1 MQTQHLQGFSEEK
14 RQTGSKR
21 HPKEEKEG
29 HGENGES
36 IGHSGSGQYKN
47 QPRARSVS
55 INCISPAGIFHVL
68 AV

>member
-14 RQTGSKR
+14 RQAGSKR
-21 HPKEEKEG
+21 HPKEGLGED
-29 HGENGES
+29 GEN

-47 QPRARSVS
+47 QARARSIS
-55 INCISPAGIFHVL
+55 ISCISPAGIFHVL